1 MFGSQEILGSLS
13 PCSPVCL
20 GEISAPYMTPRYR
33 LMSPFMHSLLRHEP
47 GETDDCAPCSQRKAL
62 QKLGWG
68 REDLGRSQEWTR
80 TGELG
85 ERVIKRDLRE
95 MDTVQNQVEAD
106 TDRLTKTER
115 PAKTDEKT
123 DGGKESNKI
132 TR

>member
-1 MFGSQEILGSLS
+1 MLPARGSAEVG
-13 PCSPVCL
+13 
-20 GEISAPYMTPRYR
+20 G
-33 LMSPFMHSLLRHEP
+33 
-47 GETDDCAPCSQRKAL
+47 
-62 QKLGWG
+62 G
-68 REDLGRSQEWTR
+68 RREALGRSQEWTQ

-123 DGGKESNKI
+123 DGGKQSNKI